1 MDQTAH
7 DEAAAAPVEA
17 ASGVLTPSAPVDQTA
32 HDEAAAAPVEAATG
46 VLTPSAPVDQ
56 TAHEEAAESVEAATG
71 VFVWVTTLVGT
82 LYE

>member
-1 MDQTAH
+1 
-7 DEAAAAPVEA
+7 
-17 ASGVLTPSAPVDQTA
+17 VDQTA
-32 HDEAAAAPVEAATG
+32 HVDEAAAAPVEAATG

-56 TAHEEAAESVEAATG
+56 TAHEEAAEPDEAATG